1 MASSTTRK
9 SSSAARLGLVLLSV
23 GAGVA
28 LIAAEQDGV
37 VRRTVY
43 VTAFDASGA
52 PLPDLAAADLTVKEG
67 GLAADVLRVE
77 PLRSR
82 LKVALVVEEALTPDN
97 SVRQALAGFV
107 DGVHEAG
114 EIALYV
120 VGRRHERRV
129 DYTSDIM
136 PFVRAINAFPSR
148 STADGN
154 LVEALYEI
162 AKDQRPLE
170 GRRVVV
176 ALATE
181 RSQAGTLSADGVFE
195 QLRGGSGVFYAATLA
210 SFDSNTGPSEAT
222 SGGRRLSLENQATG
236 LERDRLFTAGTRD
249 SGGLHLS
256 VVRLEGFP
264 GALNRIVGDLRN
276 QYVVSYTMPAGQKAD
291 GRMSIIGKRQGI
303 TVRGPSRVAQN

>member
-1 MASSTTRK
+1 LWR
-9 SSSAARLGLVLLSV
+9 RPQLGLVVLGLSA
-23 GAGVA
+23 GAV
-28 LIAAEQDGV
+28 LIAGDQETGAP
-37 VRRTVY
+37 RTLY
-43 VTAFDASGA
+43 VAAFDGAGA
-52 PLPDLAAADLTVKEG
+52 PLASLSPADLTIKEG
-67 GLAADVLRVE
+67 GSEGEIVRVE

-97 SVRQALAGFV
+97 LVRQALAGFV

-136 PFVRAINAFPSR
+136 PFVNAINAFPSR
-148 STADGN
+148 ATSDGN
-154 LVEALYEI
+154 LIESIYEI
-162 AKDQRPLE
+162 AKEQRPLE

-176 ALATE
+176 AVATE
-181 RSQAGTLSADGVFE
+181 KSQTNTLSADGVFD
-195 QLRGGSGVFYAATLA
+195 QLRDGHGVFYAATLA
-210 SFDSNTGPSEAT
+210 QYDNNSGPSEAT
-222 SGGRRLSLENQATG
+222 SGGRRLSLENQVSG
-236 LERDRLFTAGTRD
+236 LERDRLFTVGTRD

-276 QYVVSYTMPAGQKAD
+276 QYVVSYAMPAGQKFD
-291 GRMSIIGKRQGI
+291 GRVSVRAKRKGL
-303 TVRGPSRVAQN
+303 TVRGPSRVGNN

>member
-1 MASSTTRK
+1 LRAPG
-9 SSSAARLGLVLLSV
+9 RLGLALLV
-23 GAGVA
+23 VCAGAAAVAGVA
-28 LIAAEQDGV
+28 LSAGAQDSGI
-37 VRRTVY
+37 RRTVY
-43 VTAFDASGA
+43 VTAFDAAGA
-52 PLPDLAAADLTVKEG
+52 PLADLSAADVAVKEG
-67 GLAADVLRVE
+67 GNDADVVRVE

-82 LKVALVVEEALTPDN
+82 LKVALVVEETLTPDN
-97 SVRQALAGFV
+97 LVRQALAGFV

-136 PFVRAINAFPSR
+136 PFVRAINAFPAR

-181 RSQAGTLSADGVFE
+181 KSQAGTLSADGVFE
-195 QLRGGSGVFYAATLA
+195 QLRAGNGVFYAATLA

-236 LERDRLFTAGTRD
+236 LERDRLFTTGTRD

-256 VVRLEGFP
+256 LIRLEGFP

-276 QYVVSYTMPAGQKAD
+276 QYVVSYTTAAGQKPD
-291 GRMSIIGKRQGI
+291 GRVSITARRKGI
-303 TVRGPSRVAQN
+303 TVRGPSRVAAN